1 MVSAHQRA
9 DGRVARQFLGYFI
22 EDEYKEI
29 VQIEYRYTPGGGF
42 DLCTHIRGRDY
53 RITEHKFFS
62 AMAELLDRLPLTS
75 TLVISH
81 QIVMAYPDSAEEKAT
96 LEEWLFPFGGEKP
109 TGTVVY
115 QLKLLAG
122 GRRIETSRYTSS
134 GYPVTDFGAAAEEL
148 RRNMGSDIRPKICYF
163 CKYLIEYNDFGGTD
177 YRHDQLYCFRDS
189 PETLVELMKM
199 HPDLRNLRTSE
210 SLLTQGTP
218 DMDAVHSCSAFIYR
232 DTPRV

>member
-134 GYPVTDFGAAAEEL
+134 GSFVTGFAIVLTSGYTPGQAILCQASQEVVDESSPE
-148 RRNMGSDIRPKICYF
+148 RPTPPS
-163 CKYLIEYNDFGGTD
+163 LGGGTG
-177 YRHDQLYCFRDS
+177 
-189 PETLVELMKM
+189 P
-199 HPDLRNLRTSE
+199 
-210 SLLTQGTP
+210 
-218 DMDAVHSCSAFIYR
+218 A
-232 DTPRV
+232 